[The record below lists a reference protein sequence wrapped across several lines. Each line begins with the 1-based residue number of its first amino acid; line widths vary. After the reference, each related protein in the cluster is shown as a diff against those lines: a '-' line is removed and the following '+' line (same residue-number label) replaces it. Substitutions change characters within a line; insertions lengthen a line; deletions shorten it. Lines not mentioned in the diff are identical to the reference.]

1 MFPEAKGSDVSEPE
15 VSVIV
20 AHLNQPEPLRGLL
33 ASLYAQDFDM
43 GRAEVIVVDN
53 GSHALPRAALAGFPG
68 VRLAEEPVPGPG
80 PARNRG
86 VALSR
91 APILA
96 FTDSDCAVA
105 PDWLPTVLARF
116 AADPGLEAIGGDV
129 RVVVD
134 DPARPTIAEAYEC
147 IYAFDQRDAIE
158 RLGFS
163 VTANLAMRREI
174 FERVGPLAG
183 IEIAEDMDW
192 GQRATALGIRTRYA
206 PDMVV
211 HHPARRSM
219 AELYAK
225 WDRNISHHF
234 QVRAVGPAG
243 RAKWALRA
251 VAMTAVPVA
260 EIPRILRSDR
270 VAGPRD
276 RWQAFRGLTALQA
289 YRAWRML
296 ATVAAPSAR
305 PPGAVWNRN

>member
-1 MFPEAKGSDVSEPE
+1 MPSGVGAPD

-20 AHLNQPEPLRGLL
+20 AHLNQPELLRGLL
-33 ASLYAQDFDM
+33 ASLFAQDFDM

-53 GSHALPRAALAGFPG
+53 GSRVPPRAVVEAFPG

-80 PARNRG
+80 AARNRG

-91 APILA
+91 APVIA
-96 FTDSDCAVA
+96 FTDSDCKVA
-105 PDWLPTVLARF
+105 PDWLAAVMARF
-116 AADPGLEAIGGDV
+116 AADEGLAAIGGDV
-129 RVVVD
+129 RVVVA
-134 DPARPTIAEAYEC
+134 DPGRPTIAEAYER
-147 IYAFDQRDAIE
+147 IYAFDQRHFIE

-163 VTANLAMRREI
+163 VTANMAVRRAA

-183 IEIAEDMDW
+183 IEVAEDMDW
-192 GQRATALGIRTRYA
+192 GQRATAMGIRTRYA
-206 PDMVV
+206 PEMVV
-211 HHPARRSM
+211 YHPARRSM

-243 RAKWALRA
+243 RATWALRA
-251 VAMTAVPVA
+251 LAMTAVPVA
-260 EIPRILRSDR
+260 HIPRILRSDR
-270 VAGPRD
+270 VSGGRE

-296 ATVAAPSAR
+296 ATIAAPAAR
-305 PPGAVWNRN
+305 PPGTVWNRN